1 MSKIKFLLA
10 FTVTLSILYAIHFLS
25 SIFGHNIFQYYET
38 ETMEQKIVFA
48 TVLLMEISIFIALVL
63 ISISLSRILKSG
75 VFTSTAAY
83 YLKIGGY
90 LFLSVSFVDFIYTF
104 CSILKVG
111 SLELWLQ
118 RIFTN
123 VLLLLLGLTAVI
135 ISDILHQ
142 GSFIKKENDLTI

>member
-1 MSKIKFLLA
+1 MNKIKILLA
-10 FTVTLSILYAIHFLS
+10 FTAALSIFYFIHFLS

-38 ETMEQKIVFA
+38 ETMAQKIEFA
-48 TVLLMEISIFIALVL
+48 TVLLMEIIIFIALVL
-63 ISISLSRILKSG
+63 ISISLTRILKSG

-90 LFLSVSFVDFIYTF
+90 LFLSVSFADFIYALY
-104 CSILKVG
+104 SILEVG
-111 SLELWLQ
+111 SPELWIQ
-118 RIFTN
+118 RLFTN

-142 GSFIKKENDLTI
+142 GSFIKQENDLTI

>member
-1 MSKIKFLLA
+1 MSKIKLLLA

-83 YLKIGGY
+83 YLKTGGY
-90 LFLSVSFVDFIYTF
+90 LFLLASFVDFIYVLQ
-104 CSILKVG
+104 SIFYLG
-111 SLELWLQ
+111 NPELWVQ
-118 RIFTN
+118 RLFTN

-135 ISDILHQ
+135 ISDILYQ

>member
-1 MSKIKFLLA
+1 MNKIKILLA
-10 FTVTLSILYAIHFLS
+10 FTTALSIFYFIHFLS

-38 ETMEQKIVFA
+38 ETMVQKIEFA
-48 TVLLMEISIFIALVL
+48 TVLLIEIIIFIALVL
-63 ISISLSRILKSG
+63 ISISLTRILKSG

-90 LFLSVSFVDFIYTF
+90 LFLSVSFADFIYALY
-104 CSILKVG
+104 SILEVG
-111 SLELWLQ
+111 SPELWIQ
-118 RIFTN
+118 RLFTN

-142 GSFIKKENDLTI
+142 GSFIKQENDLTI